1 MLTLRSGQVDI
12 WLTFLADIKDEH
24 LWFQYRQLLS
34 EDELIQMHQF
44 RFEKDK
50 KRYLATRALVRTV
63 LSKYISLPPSEW
75 TFAYNQYG
83 KPTISHV
90 KAIAHKLTFNLSHTE
105 GLIVLG
111 ISCDRLIGVDTEN
124 IHVTDALTEGL
135 DLFLSPDE
143 IAHLSTVYGAEYQT
157 RFFEYWTLKEAYI
170 KAKGAGFSLPL
181 QQITFYL
188 QQKGQI
194 DLAFHPQWDDDA
206 SQWHCWQFS
215 LLSDYLLAV
224 CVERPQGIPLQITLK
239 KYTPLLTTHRTEG
252 ILLRQSHSIS
262 PNY

>member
-34 EDELIQMHQF
+34 EDELVQMQRF

-63 LSKYISLPPSEW
+63 LSKYIALAPSEW
-75 TFAYNQYG
+75 TFTYNQYG
-83 KPTISHV
+83 KPTISNV
-90 KAIAHKLTFNLSHTE
+90 KAIAHTLTFNLSHTE
-105 GLIVLG
+105 GLIILG

-124 IHVTDALTEGL
+124 IQVTDALTEGV
-135 DLFLSPDE
+135 DLFLSLDE
-143 IAHLSTVYGAEYQT
+143 IGHLSTVYGAEYQT

-170 KAKGAGFSLPL
+170 KAKGAGFSIPL
-181 QQITFYL
+181 QQITFSL

-206 SQWHCWQFS
+206 SQWHFWQFS
-215 LLSDYLLAV
+215 VLPDYLMAV
-224 CVERPQGIPLQITLK
+224 CVERPLGTPLQITLK
-239 KYTPLLTTHRTEG
+239 KITPLLAAQQMDG
-252 ILLRQSHSIS
+252 ILLRQSL
-262 PNY
+262 